1 MSYNGSGVY
10 TLPGAALVNGEIV
23 SATENNQSRND
34 FASALNIA
42 WCRDGQAPA
51 TANIPMGSHK
61 FTGLAA
67 GTTNGDSVRYEQVTS
82 AVAITGG
89 TIDGTTI
96 GATTPSTGVFTDLTV
111 NSNLKVP
118 VGTTSQRSS
127 TPANG
132 MIRYNTT
139 IGRYEGASV
148 VSGVSI
154 STITHVST
162 TATLT
167 TSVDHGLSTGD
178 YVTISGASSSEY
190 NGSYSITKI
199 NATQF
204 SYVMA
209 TAPAS
214 NATVVGSYT
223 ATLWYPLPAQDSLTG
238 AVFLPVGTVAQRP
251 AIVNTGYIR
260 FNSDYTKFEGYN
272 GTAWTAV
279 GGGATGGGNDDIFAL
294 NGQTVTV
301 DYTIPSGKN
310 AMSAGPITVNSGITV
325 TIPSGS
331 YWTIV

>member
-10 TLPGAALVNGEIV
+10 TLPGAQLANGEIV
-23 SATENNQSRND
+23 SAAENNQFRND
-34 FASALNIA
+34 VAAALNVA
-42 WCRDGQAPA
+42 WTRDGQAPA

-89 TIDGTTI
+89 TIDGATI

-111 NSNLKVP
+111 NTNLKVP
-118 VGTTSQRSS
+118 VGTTAGRSAS
-127 TPANG
+127 PANG

-139 IGRYEGASV
+139 IGRYEGASL
-148 VSGVSI
+148 VSGVTI

-167 TSVDHGLSTGD
+167 TSADHGLSTGD

-238 AVFLPVGTVAQRP
+238 AIFLPVGTVAQRP

-260 FNSDYTKFEGYN
+260 FNSDYTRFEGYN
-272 GTAWTAV
+272 GSAWTQV
-279 GGGATGGGNDDIFAL
+279 GGGATGGGADQIFME
-294 NGQTVTV
+294 NGQTVTAN
-301 DYTIPSGKN
+301 YTLTTNNN
-310 AMSAGPITVNSGITV
+310 AVSAGPITINSGVTV